1 MIEST
6 AFIIGS
12 FEIPWAAIIIVCAVF
27 VWFNIACALY
37 KGDNYRAGTIWVLT
51 PFAVFF
57 SAVFARFI
65 YWYSHQP
72 QFDGLI
78 NAMKSKDLFAYSLLG
93 LRPGIVLAALLIRG
107 LKLNRN
113 LPALLDALSPA
124 TGGAVSILYLICLF
138 HPSCRGKMIIE
149 NPALQ
154 HLPVSYLNYNT
165 QGEPEYRLAT
175 FFLGFMVMLVITIVT
190 LVYFYQHKK
199 DNGTTACFFIL
210 FYSAA
215 EFVLESTRYDAGYFP
230 TNGFVS
236 IIQIFSAVCIF
247 GVMVFF
253 TVQRVRKKAWKRSS
267 VLLWIDFLLS
277 MGATG
282 FLEYFVQR
290 HGDQAYYLHPLM
302 FLSCF
307 AMALFPLLMRY
318 KKPAKKAPN

>member
-12 FEIPWAAIIIVCAVF
+12 FEIPWAAIIIATAVL
-27 VWFNIACALY
+27 VWFTLSCALY
-37 KGDNYRAGTIWVLT
+37 KGGKSKAGTIWVML

-57 SAVFARFI
+57 SALFARII

-72 QFDGLI
+72 QFDGLLD
-78 NAMKSKDLFAYSLLG
+78 ALKSKDTYAYSLLG
-93 LRPGIVLAALLIRG
+93 ILPGIVLAALLIRG

-113 LPALLDALSPA
+113 LPFLLDSISPA
-124 TGGAVSILYLICLF
+124 TVAAVSILYLICLF

-149 NPALQ
+149 IPALQ
-154 HLPVSYLNYNT
+154 RLPVAYLNYNT

-175 FFLGFMVMLVITIVT
+175 FFLGFLVMLLLAVVSVIY
-190 LVYFYQHKK
+190 LESHRKEK
-199 DNGTTACFFIL
+199 GATACFTLL

-215 EFVLESTRYDAGYFP
+215 QFVLESTRYDAGYFP

-247 GVMVFF
+247 GVMVLH
-253 TVQRVRKKAWKRSS
+253 TVIRARKKAWKKPYI
-267 VLLWIDFLLS
+267 LLWIGLLAS

-282 FLEYFVQR
+282 FLEYYVQR
-290 HGDQAYYLHPLM
+290 HGDMAYFLHPLM
-302 FLSCF
+302 CLSCF
-307 AMALFPLLMRY
+307 AMALFPFFMRY
-318 KKPAKKAPN
+318 HKKKK